1 MNEIKVVNPVIGLRI
16 IHNHQISDFP
26 QGCLSTVR
34 MSVDLNIQEKT
45 GIHMEKN
52 VTLTGGAWKTP
63 LKV

>member
-34 MSVDLNIQEKT
+34 MSVDSDIKEIQ
-45 GIHMEKN
+45 GCI
-52 VTLTGGAWKTP
+52 WK
-63 LKV
+63 KQR